1 VPQKLR
7 LADAASGEQRV
18 DVVARAREAN
28 DPELQDWI
36 S

>member
-1 VPQKLR
+1 VPQQLG
-7 LADAASGEQRV
+7 LADAAGREQRV
-18 DVVARAREAN
+18 NVVARAREAN